1 MYYDRDRLGSR
12 RSIFT
17 CQSISA
23 RMQSPLLL
31 NLGKSPKKRRM
42 ALLSVPTT
50 GDQRVGKKA
59 RRAGLLLLP
68 ISPFTVAASS
78 RSFLMLSNPSLV
90 ELSTARENH
99 PKLVSGY
106 SDTAFEQN

>member
-1 MYYDRDRLGSR
+1 MPIHISSNAKSSAPEYWQVTKETTNGP
-12 RSIFT
+12 F
-17 CQSISA
+17 ISA
-23 RMQSPLLL
+23 E
-31 NLGKSPKKRRM
+31 
-42 ALLSVPTT
+42 PTT